1 MLFQTSF
8 AGKEISHDF
17 LTFATKNS
25 ALNLKHKINNPIF
38 SIIAEAAREI
48 DTRAFVIGGFVRD
61 LIIGRPSKDID
72 IVAEGSGIALAQQVA
87 RKLGENTQISVFKNF
102 GTAMIR
108 YSGDKAWEVEFV
120 GARKESYSSDSR
132 KPVVEDGTLQD
143 DQNRRDFTINA
154 LAISLQEDNYGDV
167 IDPFGGLNDIH
178 QKIIRTPLDPVIT
191 YSDDPL
197 RMMRALRFATQLG
210 FYIDPTSFDAIT
222 QNTERIQIVSAER
235 ITEELNKIMQASTP
249 SRGFKLLD
257 ESGLLKIIFPELV
270 ALKGAEVKKGVGH
283 KDNFYHTLKVLDN
296 IAPHT
301 DNLWLRWA
309 TLLHD
314 IAKPKTKK
322 YDEELGWTFHGHEV
336 LGAKMVPK
344 IFRRMRLPMNEK
356 MKYVKKLVFLHQRP
370 QVLADEEVTDSAL
383 RRLLFEAGDDVDDL
397 MTLCEADITSKNP
410 YKVKKYKERFRHVRE
425 RLKETEEKDRLRNWQ
440 PPISGEIIMKTF
452 GIQPSR
458 EVGIIKNRIREA
470 ILDGE
475 IPNEYEAAFRFMLEQ
490 GKNLGLEVKENDPS

>member
-1 MLFQTSF
+1 
-8 AGKEISHDF
+8 
-17 LTFATKNS
+17 
-25 ALNLKHKINNPIF
+25 LNLKHKIKNPVFI
-38 SIIAEAAREI
+38 IIAEAAEEI
-48 DTRAFVIGGFVRD
+48 NTKAFVIGGFVRD
-61 LIIGRPSKDID
+61 LIIDRPSEDID
-72 IVAEGSGIALAQQVA
+72 IVAEGSGIELARQVA
-87 RKLGENTQISVFKNF
+87 QKLGENTRISVFKNF

-108 YSGDKAWEVEFV
+108 YSGDKDWEVEFV
-120 GARKESYSSDSR
+120 GARKESYNRDSR

-154 LAISLQEDNYGDV
+154 LAISLQKKNYGEV
-167 IDPFGGLNDIH
+167 IDPFGGLNDIN
-178 QKIIRTPLDPVIT
+178 QKIIRTPLGPDIT

-197 RMMRALRFATQLG
+197 RMMRAIRFTTQLD
-210 FYIDPTSFDAIT
+210 FYVDPESFEAI
-222 QNTERIQIVSAER
+222 QRNSERIKIVSAER
-235 ITEELNKIMQASTP
+235 ITEELNKIMLAEKP
-249 SRGFKLLD
+249 SRGFKLLE
-257 ESGLLKIIFPELV
+257 ESGLLEIIFPEFV

-301 DNLWLRWA
+301 DDLWLRWA

-336 LGAKMVPK
+336 LGSKMVPQ

-356 MKYVKKLVFLHQRP
+356 MKYVKKIVFLHQRP
-370 QVLADEEVTDSAL
+370 QALADEEVTDSAL

-410 YKVKKYKERFRHVRE
+410 NKVKKYQERFRHVRE
-425 RLKETEEKDRLRNWQ
+425 KLKEIEEKDRLRNWQ
-440 PPISGEIIMKTF
+440 PPVSGETIMETF

-458 EVGIIKNRIREA
+458 EVGIIKSSIREA

-475 IPNEYEAAFRFMLEQ
+475 IPNEYSAAYEYMLRE
-490 GKNLGLEVKENDPS
+490 GKKLGLQPKDQDKQ